1 MSRTYKGR
9 IRPCGEPMKKTEDL
23 TVSLIIT
30 PEQVKTAPREVRQ
43 WLYRLVGAEDPAA
56 FIVERNG
63 FRYTEDNLA
72 VCSEA
77 EIAAI
82 YDRICHDRITAQI
95 LLQFGCNSYD
105 PATGAVHAHRVHV
118 GDLLRYTDLRNATH
132 LDGHLKTI
140 TAALRAERNDRAAEF
155 FAHEHHD
162 AYWVH
167 ELTQTAIHR
176 LWERLAKPAVLLARP
191 EPGKLANGAN

>member
-1 MSRTYKGR
+1 
-9 IRPCGEPMKKTEDL
+9 MKTPEDL
-23 TVSLIIT
+23 TITLMIT
-30 PEQVKTAPREVRQ
+30 PEQVKSAPREVRQ
-43 WLYRLVGAEDPAA
+43 WLFRLLGAEDPTA

-72 VCSEA
+72 VCSET

-82 YDRICHDRITAQI
+82 YDRICRDRVAAQI

-105 PATGAVHAHRVHV
+105 PATGAIHAHRIHV
-118 GDLLRYTDLRNATH
+118 GDMLRYTDLRNATH
-132 LDGHLKTI
+132 LDGYLKTI
-140 TAALRAERNDRAAEF
+140 TDALRTERNDSAAEF
-155 FAHEHHD
+155 FAHEHHN

-176 LWERLAKPAVLLARP
+176 LWERLAKPAALLSRP
-191 EPGKLANGAN
+191 EPGKLPGAAN

>member
-1 MSRTYKGR
+1 
-9 IRPCGEPMKKTEDL
+9 MKNPEDL
-23 TVSLIIT
+23 TVMLMIT
-30 PEQVKTAPREVRQ
+30 PEQVKGAPREVRQ
-43 WLYRLVGAEDPAA
+43 WLFRLLGAEDPTA

-77 EIAAI
+77 EVAAI
-82 YDRICHDRITAQI
+82 YDRICQDRIAAQI

-105 PATGAVHAHRVHV
+105 PATGAIHAHRVHV

-132 LDGHLKTI
+132 LDGYLDTI
-140 TAALRAERNDRAAEF
+140 TAALRAERHDRAARF
-155 FAHEHHD
+155 FDHDHHN

-176 LWERLAKPAVLLARP
+176 LWERLAKPAALLVRP
-191 EPGKLANGAN
+191 DAAKLPNQPN